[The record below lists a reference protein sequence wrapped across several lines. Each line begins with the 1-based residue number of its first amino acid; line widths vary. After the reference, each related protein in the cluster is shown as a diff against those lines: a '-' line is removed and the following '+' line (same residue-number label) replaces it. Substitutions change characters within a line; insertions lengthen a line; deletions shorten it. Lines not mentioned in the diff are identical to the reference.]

1 MEQGMSSGAAM
12 AFMVA
17 GAVSSIP
24 AMAAVWS
31 LVKPPVFGVYLG
43 LGVVGAVVS
52 GMLFQ
57 LTI

>member
-1 MEQGMSSGAAM
+1 M

-31 LVKPPVFGVYLG
+31 LVRGGVFAAYLG
-43 LGVVGAVVS
+43 LGVTGAVLS
-52 GMLFQ
+52 GVIFQ
-57 LTI
+57 LFL